1 MADLSA
7 ATDALA
13 NTDNYMDA
21 GMVLAGLAVSIVM
34 KNGIDSRF
42 NLPDEVYGLVTA
54 GLGAAMGYELVAI
67 GGMSYSG
74 VKVAERFGLKST
86 VEGVGA

>member
-13 NTDNYMDA
+13 NTDNYIDA
-21 GMVLAGLAVSIVM
+21 GMVLAGLAISIVM

>member
-13 NTDNYMDA
+13 DTDNYTDA
-21 GMVLAGLAVSIVM
+21 GMVLAGLAISIVM

-42 NLPDEVYGLVTA
+42 NLPDEAYGLVTA
-54 GLGAAMGYELVAI
+54 GLGASMGYQLVAI
-67 GGMSYSG
+67 GGMSYTG

-86 VEGVGA
+86 VEQVGA

>member
-13 NTDNYMDA
+13 DTDNYTDA
-21 GMVLAGLAVSIVM
+21 GMVLAGLAISIVM

-42 NLPDEVYGLVTA
+42 NLPDEAYGLVTA

-74 VKVAERFGLKST
+74 VKAAERFGLKST
-86 VEGVGA
+86 VEQVGA

>member
-7 ATDALA
+7 ATDALGDM
-13 NTDNYMDA
+13 DNYMDA
-21 GMVLAGLAVSIVM
+21 GMVLAGLGISIVV
-34 KNGIDSRF
+34 KNGIDPRF
-42 NLPDEVYGLVTA
+42 DAPDEVYGLVTA

-74 VKVAERFGLKST
+74 VKLAERFGLKGT
-86 VEGVGA
+86 VEQVGA